1 MGVGTGQRGD
11 VDLATRVAQAIG
23 AAQVELWP
31 VKNRRVLRLSPEDS
45 YGRAAAAALAVVRQ
59 SVEELG
65 PPEAAAD
72 VRGRR
77 EPEPTPPSSGRA
89 QTVV

>member
-1 MGVGTGQRGD
+1 MGLGTGQGGD

-31 VKNRRVLRLSPEDS
+31 VRNRRVLRLSPEDS

-59 SVEELG
+59 AVEELD
-65 PPEAAAD
+65 PPGATADAEGWAAY
-72 VRGRR
+72 RGAVL
-77 EPEPTPPSSGRA
+77 RA
-89 QTVV
+89 LGSAE